1 MTKSRLEAF
10 TDGVVAIV
18 LTVLV
23 LDIKIPDPSGFHSLW
38 VIRNTLLAYAISFI
52 FVAVIWVN
60 HHCIFQMAERINYR
74 VVWSNIFWLFWL
86 TLCPSVTSW
95 VGRNPEAFWTE
106 MAYALVY
113 TMWSF
118 SFGIL
123 MRQIMKANKP
133 DSHVVRVLSKDRRSL
148 ISMMINLCLIA
159 GVFFVPL
166 IGLFGRF
173 FVSGIW
179 IFSYKKADAYYQRLF
194 PGK

>member
-1 MTKSRLEAF
+1 M
-10 TDGVVAIV
+10 
-18 LTVLV
+18 TVLV

-60 HHCIFQMAERINYR
+60 HHRIFQMAERINYR

-95 VGRNPEAFWTE
+95 VGRNPEAFWPE
-106 MAYALVY
+106 MAYVLVY

-133 DSHVVRVLSKDRRSL
+133 DSHVVRVLSKDHRSF
-148 ISMMINLCLIA
+148 ISMFINLCLIA
-159 GVFFVPL
+159 GILFVPM

>member
-1 MTKSRLEAF
+1 M
-10 TDGVVAIV
+10 
-18 LTVLV
+18 TVLV

-60 HHCIFQMAERINYR
+60 HHRIFQMAERINYR

-133 DSHVVRVLSKDRRSL
+133 DSHVVRVLSKDHRSF
-148 ISMMINLCLIA
+148 ISMFINLCLIV
-159 GVFFVPL
+159 GIFFVPM

-179 IFSYKKADAYYQRLF
+179 IFSYKKSRCLLSAVVSGEIKRL
-194 PGK
+194 

>member
-60 HHCIFQMAERINYR
+60 HHRIFQMAERINYR

-95 VGRNPEAFWTE
+95 VGRNPEAFWPE
-106 MAYALVY
+106 MAYVLVY

-133 DSHVVRVLSKDRRSL
+133 DSHVVRGLSKDHRSF
-148 ISMMINLCLIA
+148 ISMFINLCLIA
-159 GVFFVPL
+159 GILFVPM

>member
-1 MTKSRLEAF
+1 MTNSRLEAF

-60 HHCIFQMAERINYR
+60 HHRIFQMAERINYR

-95 VGRNPEAFWTE
+95 VGRYPEAFWPE
-106 MAYALVY
+106 MDYVLVY
-113 TMWSF
+113 PMWSF

-133 DSHVVRVLSKDRRSL
+133 DSHVVRVLSKDHRSF
-148 ISMMINLCLIA
+148 ISMFINLCLIA
-159 GVFFVPL
+159 GILFVPM

>member
-1 MTKSRLEAF
+1 
-10 TDGVVAIV
+10 
-18 LTVLV
+18 
-23 LDIKIPDPSGFHSLW
+23 
-38 VIRNTLLAYAISFI
+38 
-52 FVAVIWVN
+52 
-60 HHCIFQMAERINYR
+60 RINYR

-95 VGRNPEAFWTE
+95 VGRNPEAFWPE
-106 MAYALVY
+106 MAYVLVY

-133 DSHVVRVLSKDRRSL
+133 DSHVVRVLSKDHRSF
-148 ISMMINLCLIA
+148 ISMFINLCLIV
-159 GVFFVPL
+159 GIFFVPM